1 MVKEYDK
8 NVHKKYNRE
17 KMVAYT
23 FRLAKERDADL
34 IAIYQSIPN
43 KMEWFRQ
50 ALRNTKI

>member
-1 MVKEYDK
+1 MVKDYNK
-8 NVHKKYNRE
+8 RAHNKYNKE
-17 KMVAYT
+17 KMIGIT

-50 ALRNTKI
+50 ALKQTKI